1 MRSSRIVVAHMK
13 FYIMSYSCHPSLR
26 MLLVRTVPLLTTSIF
41 WRHRTT
47 CNYGDSRSNIRT
59 GRQVVCHG
67 QFHFQVQRLHDL
79 YLCPKTE
86 GWFHVC
92 HTTLL
97 PVYKIVSSSC
107 KQTKHEHPSQTSTSV
122 SWNASSHRN
131 ITSPILSTLWTSK
144 GFLWRDWMHY
154 PAPSHQY
161 ILYVNV
167 PKGSVDPSTSYYC
180 QQSRLRVFEELLHGV
195 LPYLGAIEFD
205 IEATIKGLTAIH
217 GMPLL
222 DFISKTQE
230 IQGTINI
237 LGLLTTWNA
246 LIKNFFSQLMRY
258 TNLQVLLAVKHHAF
272 AVFSRK
278 TGNWRVYDSETIDS
292 FCDFIQNGSP
302 PQNLVIT
309 RISSTDNTRINQTL
323 YYKAPSCQ
331 SFNCPRYA

>member
-180 QQSRLRVFEELLHGV
+180 QQSRLRDSWRTPPWCPSLPWCHWIWHWSHYKGSYSHPWHATPWLH
-195 LPYLGAIEFD
+195 
-205 IEATIKGLTAIH
+205 
-217 GMPLL
+217 
-222 DFISKTQE
+222 
-230 IQGTINI
+230 IQD
-237 LGLLTTWNA
+237 
-246 LIKNFFSQLMRY
+246 
-258 TNLQVLLAVKHHAF
+258 
-272 AVFSRK
+272 SR
-278 TGNWRVYDSETIDS
+278 
-292 FCDFIQNGSP
+292 
-302 PQNLVIT
+302 
-309 RISSTDNTRINQTL
+309 NTRYHKYFGSSNYSKCSHQTFL
-323 YYKAPSCQ
+323 FSIDEIH
-331 SFNCPRYA
+331 